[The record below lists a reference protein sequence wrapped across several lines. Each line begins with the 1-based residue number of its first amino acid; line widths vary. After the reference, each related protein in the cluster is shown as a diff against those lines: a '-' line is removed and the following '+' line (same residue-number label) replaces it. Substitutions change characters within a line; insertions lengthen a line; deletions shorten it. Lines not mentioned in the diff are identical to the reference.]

1 MKINLTYRQ
10 MKFLEKV
17 LEQHETKYRIIIPL
31 SRIRIILKNGCYYD
45 DMNSYTDP
53 PTYVSPNR
61 KQSDKYKLNMM
72 GNKIRRINNANR
84 IG

>member
-1 MKINLTYRQ
+1 

-17 LEQHETKYRIIIPL
+17 LEQHKTKNDYRIIIPL
-31 SRIRIILKNGCYYD
+31 SRIHRILKNGCYYD
-45 DMNSYTDP
+45 DMTSYTDP

-61 KQSDKYKLNMM
+61 KQSDKDKLNMV